1 MTLMNEIDFSGKTV
15 LVVGG
20 SSGIGNGIARV
31 FRDHGATVFIS
42 GTRPSADAY
51 TAEEGSD
58 LSGLG
63 YFQLDVSDDANVA
76 ALVPPF
82 HTLDTLVLSQGTVMY
97 RRAEFEMPNF
107 RRVLD
112 VNLMSVMSCCTKF
125 HDMLAASKGT
135 IVLLGSGASFQAVFG
150 NPAYSASKGALV
162 TLTKTLGEAW
172 ATDGIRVNG
181 IAPGLVA
188 TKITKVTWDHP
199 RRYEDSLQEIP
210 LHRWG
215 TPEEM
220 GGVALF
226 LASPLSSYLT
236 GQMLVVDGGMSL
248 S

>member
-1 MTLMNEIDFSGKTV
+1 MNEINFSGKTV

-20 SSGIGNGIARV
+20 SSGIGNGIARA
-31 FRDHGATVFIS
+31 FRDHGATVFVS
-42 GTRPSADAY
+42 GTRASAADY
-51 TAEEGSD
+51 QAEEDGSD
-58 LSGLG
+58 LTGMT
-63 YFQLDVSDDANVA
+63 YFQWDVSDDKTVEN
-76 ALVPPF
+76 LTPPF
-82 HTLDTLVLSQGTVMY
+82 STLDVLVLSQGLVMY
-97 RRAEFEMPNF
+97 KRAEFQMPNF

-112 VNLMSVMSCCTKF
+112 VNLMSVMSCGMKF
-125 HDMLAASKGT
+125 HDMLAATKGSVI
-135 IVLLGSGASFQAVFG
+135 IVGSGASFHAVFG

-162 TLTKTLGEAW
+162 TLTKTLAEAW

-199 RRYEDSLQEIP
+199 RRYEDSLNEIP

-220 GGVALF
+220 GGVTLF
-226 LASPLSSYLT
+226 LASPLSSYVT
-236 GQMLVVDGGMSL
+236 GQMIIVDGGMGL

>member
-1 MTLMNEIDFSGKTV
+1 MKNEIDFTNKTV

-20 SSGIGNGIARV
+20 SSGIGNGIARA
-31 FRDHGATVFIS
+31 FLDHGATVFVS
-42 GTRPSADAY
+42 GTRAAAEDY
-51 TAEEGSD
+51 KDEEGSD
-58 LSGLG
+58 LSGLS
-63 YFQLDVSDDANVA
+63 YFQLDVADDRNVEN
-76 ALVPPF
+76 LVPPF
-82 HTLDTLVLSQGTVMY
+82 DKLDVLVLSQGIVIY
-97 RRAEFEMPNF
+97 KRGEFKMEGF
-107 RRVLD
+107 RKV
-112 VNLMSVMSCCTKF
+112 VNIDLMSVMSCCVKF
-125 HDMLAASKGT
+125 HDMLAATKGS
-135 IVLLGSGASFQAVFG
+135 IIILGSGASFQAVFG
-150 NPAYSASKGALV
+150 NPGYSASKGGLV

-199 RRYEDSLQEIP
+199 RRYEDSLNEIP

-226 LASPLSSYLT
+226 LASPLSSYMT

>member
-1 MTLMNEIDFSGKTV
+1 MNEINFSSKNV

-31 FRDHGATVFIS
+31 FRDHRAAVFVC
-42 GTRPSADAY
+42 GTRASAADY
-51 TAEEGSD
+51 KAEEDGSD
-58 LSGLG
+58 MTGMT
-63 YFQLDVSDDANVA
+63 YFQWDVSDDATVEN
-76 ALVPPF
+76 LTPPF
-82 HTLDTLVLSQGTVMY
+82 SSLDVLVLSQGLVMY
-97 RRAEFEMPNF
+97 KRAEFQMPNF

-112 VNLMSVMSCCTKF
+112 VNLMSVMSCCMKF
-125 HDMLAASKGT
+125 HDMLAATKGAVV
-135 IVLLGSGASFQAVFG
+135 IIGSGASFYAVFG

-162 TLTKTLGEAW
+162 TLTKTLAEAW
-172 ATDGIRVNG
+172 APEGIRVNG

-199 RRYEDSLQEIP
+199 RRYEDSLNEIP

-220 GGVALF
+220 GGVTLF
-226 LASPLSSYLT
+226 LASPLSSYVT
-236 GQMLVVDGGMSL
+236 GQMIIVDGGMGL

>member
-1 MTLMNEIDFSGKTV
+1 MNEIDFSNKTV

-31 FRDHGATVFIS
+31 FRDHGATVCVS
-42 GTRPSADAY
+42 GTRASSTDY
-51 TAEEGSD
+51 QSDDDGSD
-58 LSGLG
+58 LTGMT
-63 YFQLDVSDDANVA
+63 YFQWDVSDDTVVEN
-76 ALVPPF
+76 LTPPF
-82 HTLDTLVLSQGTVMY
+82 STLDVLVLSQGTVMY
-97 RRAEFEMPNF
+97 KRAEFQMPNF

-112 VNLMSVMSCCTKF
+112 VNLMSVMSCGMKF
-125 HDMLAASKGT
+125 HDMLAATKGSVI
-135 IVLLGSGASFQAVFG
+135 IVGSGASFHAVFG

-162 TLTKTLGEAW
+162 TLTKTLAEAW

-188 TKITKVTWDHP
+188 TKITKVTWNHP
-199 RRYEDSLQEIP
+199 RRYEDSLNEIP

-220 GGVALF
+220 GGVTLF
-226 LASPLSSYLT
+226 LASPLSAFVT
-236 GQMLVVDGGMSL
+236 GQMIIVDGGMSL

>member
-1 MTLMNEIDFSGKTV
+1 MNEIDFHGKNV

-31 FRDHGATVFIS
+31 FRDHGANVFVS
-42 GTRPSADAY
+42 GTRASASDYADDD
-51 TAEEGSD
+51 GSD
-58 LSGLG
+58 FSGMT
-63 YFQLDVSDDANVA
+63 YFQWDVSDDTIVEN
-76 ALVPPF
+76 LKPPF
-82 HTLDTLVLSQGTVMY
+82 SSLDTLVLSQGIVMY
-97 RRAEFEMPNF
+97 KRAEFQMPNF
-107 RRVLD
+107 RKVLD
-112 VNLMSVMSCCTKF
+112 VNLMSVMSCCMKF
-125 HDMLAASKGT
+125 YEMLKATKGT
-135 IVLLGSGASFQAVFG
+135 VVIVGSGASFHAVFG

-162 TLTKTLGEAW
+162 TFTKSLAEAW

-199 RRYEDSLQEIP
+199 RRYEDSLNEIP

-220 GGVALF
+220 GGVSLF
-226 LASPLSSYLT
+226 LASPLSSYVT
-236 GQMLVVDGGMSL
+236 GQMIIIDGGMSL

>member
-1 MTLMNEIDFSGKTV
+1 MNEIDFGNKTV

-31 FRDHGATVFIS
+31 FRDHGARVFVS
-42 GTRPSADAY
+42 GTRASAADY
-51 TAEEGSD
+51 QSD
-58 LSGLG
+58 EDGADLAGMI
-63 YFQLDVSDDANVA
+63 YFQWDVSNDQAVENLKPPFSTLDV
-76 ALVPPF
+76 
-82 HTLDTLVLSQGTVMY
+82 LVLSQGIVMY
-97 RRAEFEMPNF
+97 KRAEFQMPNF

-112 VNLMSVMSCCTKF
+112 VNLMSVMSCGMKF
-125 HDMLAASKGT
+125 YAMLAATKGSVI
-135 IVLLGSGASFQAVFG
+135 IVGSGASFHAVFG

-162 TLTKTLGEAW
+162 TLTKTLAEAW

-199 RRYEDSLQEIP
+199 RRYEDSLNEIP

-215 TPEEM
+215 MPEEM
-220 GGVALF
+220 GAVTLF
-226 LASPLSSYLT
+226 LASSLSSYVT
-236 GQMLVVDGGMSL
+236 GQMIIVDGGMSL

>member
-1 MTLMNEIDFSGKTV
+1 MKNEIDFTNKTV

-20 SSGIGNGIARV
+20 SSGIGNGIARA
-31 FRDHGATVFIS
+31 FLDHGATVFVS
-42 GTRPSADAY
+42 GTRASAEDY
-51 TAEEGSD
+51 KDEEGSD
-58 LSGLG
+58 LSGLS
-63 YFQLDVSDDANVA
+63 YFQLDVAEDQNVETF
-76 ALVPPF
+76 VPPF
-82 HTLDTLVLSQGTVMY
+82 DKLDVLVLSQGIVIY
-97 RRAEFEMPNF
+97 KRGEFKMEGF
-107 RRVLD
+107 RKV
-112 VNLMSVMSCCTKF
+112 VNVDLMSVMSCCVKF
-125 HDMLAASKGT
+125 HDMLAATKGT
-135 IVLLGSGASFQAVFG
+135 IIILGSGASFQAVFG
-150 NPAYSASKGALV
+150 NPGYSASKGGLV

-199 RRYEDSLQEIP
+199 RRYEDSLNEIP

-226 LASPLSSYLT
+226 LASPLSSYMT

>member
-1 MTLMNEIDFSGKTV
+1 MNEIDFRNKTV

-42 GTRPSADAY
+42 GTRASAADY
-51 TAEEGSD
+51 ETDEDGTD
-58 LSGLG
+58 LAGMT
-63 YFQLDVSDDANVA
+63 YFQWDVSNDQAVENLTPPFSTLDV
-76 ALVPPF
+76 
-82 HTLDTLVLSQGTVMY
+82 LVLSQGIVMY
-97 RRAEFEMPNF
+97 KRAEFQMPNF
-107 RRVLD
+107 RKVLD
-112 VNLMSVMSCCTKF
+112 VNLMSVMSCGMKF
-125 HDMLAASKGT
+125 HDMLAATKGSVI
-135 IVLLGSGASFQAVFG
+135 IVGSGASFHAVFG

-162 TLTKTLGEAW
+162 TLTKTLAEAW

-199 RRYEDSLQEIP
+199 RRYEDSLNEIP

-220 GGVALF
+220 GGVTLF
-226 LASPLSSYLT
+226 LASPLSSYVT
-236 GQMLVVDGGMSL
+236 GQMIIVDGGMSL